1 VPERLFG
8 TDGIR
13 ARAGTPPLDRATV
26 TALGRQL
33 GALLVERQTAAPGP
47 RPSPPQVVLG
57 GDTRESTAEIC
68 GWLAAG
74 LAAGGAVVRFAG
86 VIPTPGVSFLAGA
99 LGAAAGVV
107 VSASHNPYP
116 DNGIKLLDGQG
127 FKWSEA
133 AEMEL
138 EERLRAAAGDAGA
151 GVAAGAAGT
160 AAVTGT
166 STTAD
171 AGEDAGLGLAA
182 GAGAAAGAAT
192 AAGAG
197 GAGDAAISAPVP
209 ALAYL
214 PPGAP
219 LEPEAALREM
229 YLKHLAATVTAD
241 VSPAA
246 AVGAPPPLAGLRIAL
261 DTGNGAASGYAG
273 ELFARLGAE
282 VTLLCAA
289 PDGRNVNLRCGSTA
303 PEGVAAAVVNAGA
316 KLGAAFDGDADR
328 CILVDERGEVRDG
341 DVILYLWATRLAAAG
356 RLAPPA
362 IVATS
367 MSNLGLERALAGHG
381 IEVVRCGVGD
391 RLVVETMRRDGI
403 LLGGEQSGH
412 IVRLDLAATGDGL
425 LTAVQMAALVHR
437 AGRPLSELL
446 AGFRRYPQ
454 TLVSVRVARK
464 PDLATLPRVTAA
476 ARAIEDELG
485 ADGRLVL
492 RYSGT
497 EPLVRVMIEGP
508 DQETIETLAGELA
521 ALIVD
526 EVGQPAG

>member
-1 VPERLFG
+1 LSRAQGAGAAPGPSAAPAPERLFG

-13 ARAGTPPLDRATV
+13 ARAGEPPLDRATV
-26 TALGRQL
+26 TALGREL
-33 GALLVERQTAAPGP
+33 GALLVERLGP
-47 RPSPPQVVLG
+47 TPPPQVVLG

-74 LAAGGAVVRFAG
+74 LAAGGAAVRHAG

-99 LGAAAGVV
+99 LAAAAGVV

-127 FKWSEA
+127 YKWSEA

-138 EERLRAAAGDAGA
+138 EERLRAAARD
-151 GVAAGAAGT
+151 
-160 AAVTGT
+160 
-166 STTAD
+166 
-171 AGEDAGLGLAA
+171 
-182 GAGAAAGAAT
+182 
-192 AAGAG
+192 G
-197 GAGDAAISAPVP
+197 G
-209 ALAYL
+209 L
-214 PPGAP
+214 PPDVL
-219 LEPEAALREM
+219 LEPEADLRET

-241 VSPAA
+241 APPAPAA
-246 AVGAPPPLAGLRIAL
+246 ASGAPPSLAGLRIVL

-282 VTLLCAA
+282 VTELCAA
-289 PDGRNVNLRCGSTA
+289 PDGRNVNLGCGSTA
-303 PEGVAAAVVNAGA
+303 PGKVAAAVTAAGA
-316 KLGAAFDGDADR
+316 HLGAAFDGDADR
-328 CILVDERGEVRDG
+328 CILADERGEVRDG
-341 DVILYLWATRLAAAG
+341 DAILYLWATRLAAEG
-356 RLAPPA
+356 RLTPPA

-367 MSNLGLERALAGHG
+367 MSNLGLERALARHG
-381 IEVVRCGVGD
+381 IDVVRCGVGD

-425 LTAVQMAALVHR
+425 LTAVQMAALAHR
-437 AGRPLSELL
+437 AGRPLSQLL

-454 TLVSVRVARK
+454 TLVNVRVERK
-464 PDLATLPRVTAA
+464 PDLASLPRVAAA
-476 ARAIEDELG
+476 ARAVEDELG

-497 EPLVRVMIEGP
+497 EPLARVMIEGP
-508 DQETIETLAGELA
+508 DQETIEVLARKLA
-521 ALIVD
+521 AVLAD
-526 EVGQPAG
+526 ELGQPAG